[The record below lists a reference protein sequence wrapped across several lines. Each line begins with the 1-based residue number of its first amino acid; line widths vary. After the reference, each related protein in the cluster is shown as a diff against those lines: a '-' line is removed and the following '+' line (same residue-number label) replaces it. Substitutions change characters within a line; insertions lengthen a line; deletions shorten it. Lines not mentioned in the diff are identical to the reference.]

1 MTQKELKQLYYL
13 NKEIEM
19 WRKALNNLENMS
31 YIQVQQI
38 TGVPSAHNNG
48 DRTGNIAVKKT
59 DEEREIEAKIAELK
73 EKACKEAAKIINYIE
88 SVDDTL
94 VRQVMYHRHV
104 LCFKWGQVAKAIGG
118 GNTGDGLRMMYKRYI
133 EEHDL

>member
-19 WRKALNNLENMS
+19 WRKALSNLENMS
-31 YIQVQQI
+31 FIKAQQI
-38 TGVPSAHNNG
+38 TGMPTAHNNG
-48 DRTGNIAVKKT
+48 DSTGNVATKKADIENKIKELQQRAC
-59 DEEREIEAKIAELK
+59 DESI
-73 EKACKEAAKIINYIE
+73 KIINYIE
-88 SVDDTL
+88 SIDDSL

-118 GNTGDGLRMMYKRYI
+118 NNTGDGLRMMYKRYI
-133 EEHDL
+133 EDHNL

>member
-19 WRKALNNLENMS
+19 WRKALSNLENMS
-31 YIQVQQI
+31 FIKAQQI
-38 TGVPSAHNNG
+38 TGMPTSPGNG
-48 DRTGNIAVKKT
+48 DNTGDMASKKVDIENKIKELQERAC
-59 DEEREIEAKIAELK
+59 DESI
-73 EKACKEAAKIINYIE
+73 KIINYIE
-88 SVDDTL
+88 SVEDSL

-133 EEHDL
+133 EEHNL